1 MAAVVTDMV
10 RRHTLSQIL
19 VDLVKFAVGSAIDGS
34 RKIIPGHFFC
44 LFQTFVFISLSS
56 LTVCL
61 TLHIESLKRVVA
73 LLFNR
78 NPAFSV

>member
-1 MAAVVTDMV
+1 MAAAVTEMA

-44 LFQTFVFISLSS
+44 QFQTFLFISLSS

-61 TLHIESLKRVVA
+61 TLHVESPKRVVS
-73 LLFNR
+73 LLFNW
-78 NPAFSV
+78 NPTDSV